1 MSYFPSAIISTA
13 NSSNIP
19 AALST
24 ASGNNPTAAD
34 LLEDRA
40 RSNPLDNLDL
50 STYSLKLFMADPST
64 VQGSIEDFDGS
75 DNIKIVLAQSG
86 VTDIAFKDLSY
97 DVLLALNQTTYTTTY
112 TKFNMTLVEPLG
124 CTLLDRIAEKAI
136 EYNIDNF
143 LKCPYWLE
151 INFKGRDKLTGSPVN
166 FAEGNDGQQ
175 LKKIIPIR
183 ILKVGISIKSSGSE
197 YDIEAVRYAD
207 AALDDTVSVTH
218 EAISVSGSTVREMF
232 QNMQEV
238 VNQRARDRRD
248 RQSDHTNQE
257 NTADQYEFVLDD
269 TFALGED
276 RVVRSRSILDH
287 VHDNMPFDR
296 ADYNSTTISIPA
308 GYDIT
313 RAIDMIMS
321 VTDYMSLGV
330 KPNNQPN
337 QNENV
342 NEQIVRRMFMIDTEV
357 DIRGYDTGRGEYVR
371 TFRYIVKKT
380 TITDPLANPGEAR
393 NPRSDLGLNTSQD
406 KAGILVKNYEYLF
419 NGNKDVIN
427 FDCNINFAWYIPI
440 PRRYGQGISE
450 AHQSGP
456 ARTTLNNTETLVN
469 AARIKNKPD
478 VKTTLFNA
486 SAASG
491 QTEIIATR
499 PTGPLAR
506 LPITFASAPFENDL
520 SGVIEGPNDVS
531 RSFVSNLFRSG
542 LSSQSGDLLKINLDV
557 RGDPDWLNIEIDK
570 QPYIRFSMGI
580 PTEPGD
586 NGLIQKDRNSMIT
599 GYYRVLKIKNTFT
612 DGKFVQSLEA
622 IRDPNITED

>member
-1 MSYFPSAIISTA
+1 MSYFPSSVQALNVSK
-13 NSSNIP
+13 IP
-19 AALST
+19 ARLAQ
-24 ASGNNPTAAD
+24 APGGNVSPTE
-34 LLEDRA
+34 LLEDISRP
-40 RSNPLDNLDL
+40 NPLDSVDL
-50 STYSLKLFMADPST
+50 STYNLKLFMADPSS
-64 VQGSIEDFDGS
+64 VQGSIDDFDS
-75 DNIKIVLAQSG
+75 SQNTKIILAQSG

-124 CTLLDRIAEKAI
+124 CTLLDRIAEQAI
-136 EYNIDNF
+136 NYNIDNF

-151 INFKGRDKLTGSPVN
+151 INFKGRDKVTGQPISVVEG
-166 FAEGNDGQQ
+166 AEGQS

-183 ILKVGISIKSSGSE
+183 ILKVAIDIKAGGSE
-197 YDIEAVRYAD
+197 YAIEAVRYAD
-207 AALDDTVSVTH
+207 AALDDAVSVTH
-218 EAISVSGSTVREMF
+218 EALSVTGSTVREMF

-238 VNQRARDRRD
+238 VNQRARERRD

-257 NTADQYEFVLDD
+257 NTADQYEFVLDS

-296 ADYNSTTISIPA
+296 EDFNSTTISIPA

-321 VTDYMSLGV
+321 VTDYMTVGV

-337 QNENV
+337 ENENAS
-342 NEQIVRRMFMIDTEV
+342 EQIVRRMFMIDTEV
-357 DIRGYDTGRGEYVR
+357 DIRGYDTGRGEYIR

-380 TITDPLANPGEAR
+380 TITDPLANPGEVA
-393 NPRSDLGLNTSQD
+393 NPRTSLGLESSQD
-406 KAGILVKNYEYLF
+406 KAGVLLKNYEYLF
-419 NGNKDVIN
+419 NGNKDILN
-427 FDCNINFAWYIPI
+427 FDCKINFAWYIPI
-440 PRRYGQGISE
+440 PRRYGQGTSE

-478 VKTTLFNA
+478 VRTTLFNA
-486 SAASG
+486 SAANG
-491 QTEIIATR
+491 QLEVIATR
-499 PTGPLAR
+499 PTGPLTR
-506 LPITFASAPFENDL
+506 LPITFASAPFENEL

-542 LSSQSGDLLKINLDV
+542 LSSQSGDLLKINLDL
-557 RGDPDWLNIEIDK
+557 RGDPDWLNIAVDK
-570 QPYIRFSMGI
+570 QPYIRFSMGL
-580 PTEPGD
+580 PSEPSEK
-586 NGLIQKDRNSMIT
+586 GLIKKDRNSMIT
-599 GYYRVLKIKNTFT
+599 GYYRVLKIQNNFS
-612 DGKFVQSLEA
+612 DGKFTQSLEA
-622 IRDPNITED
+622 IRDPNITEE